1 MLTSSRTALTAFAL
15 IAVLAMAP
23 VAPEAANVLFLISGI
38 VGFGFLV
45 RSGGAA
51 IRRPVVWMP
60 LSALLLIAIAYVIGS
75 GSVDGLIGL
84 AYFAPVLA
92 IYPLVAAGD
101 EPGFEAVDLVGVLG
115 LVSVAGAA
123 VMVSIEVAE
132 TGTTRAGEIIA
143 NPIHFADV
151 ALLVGFLACA
161 GMLRP
166 GGKWRF
172 IYALAPVFASVAV
185 MLSGSRGPMVAVA
198 VMLGVAGSVALITR
212 LVSLKWAIGAVVAVI
227 VLGIVGAFAGVQ
239 QLSGVQR
246 VLADISDVLR
256 VGMPTDASTG
266 IRLQMLTGGWK
277 AFLESPVFGHGPL
290 EFVRVAN
297 SLVEV
302 PFGEAPHLHSDP
314 ADFAASG
321 GLIGLMAYLLFLAAP
336 VVEVLR
342 LPRGVARAQLM
353 VLVSAL
359 VAGYFV
365 MGLTNAMFGI
375 LNVTTCYAAVCLVTG
390 LLASSVVRANE
401 TVVG

>member
-1 MLTSSRTALTAFAL
+1 MLTSPRTALTAFAL
-15 IAVLAMAP
+15 VAVLALAP

-38 VGFGFLV
+38 VGLGFLV
-45 RSGGAA
+45 RTGGAA

-60 LSALLLIAIAYVIGS
+60 LLALLLIAVAYVIGS

-115 LVSVAGAA
+115 LASVAGAT

-132 TGTTRAGEIIA
+132 TGTSRAGEIIA

-151 ALLVGFLACA
+151 ALLIGFIACA
-161 GMLRP
+161 GMPRP

-172 IYALAPVFASVAV
+172 IYALAPIFASVAV
-185 MLSGSRGPMVAVA
+185 VLSGSRGPMVAVA
-198 VMLGVAGSVALITR
+198 VMVGVAGLVALFTR
-212 LVSLKWAIGAVVAVI
+212 LVSLKWAVGAVVAVI

-256 VGMPTDASTG
+256 VGVPTDASTG
-266 IRLQMLTGGWK
+266 IRLQMLMGGWK
-277 AFLESPVFGHGPL
+277 AFLEAPVFGHGPL
-290 EFVRVAN
+290 DFVSVAN
-297 SLVEV
+297 GLAAV

-321 GLIGLMAYLLFLAAP
+321 GLIGLLAYLLLLAAP

-342 LPRGVARAQLM
+342 LPRGMARAQLM

-390 LLASSVVRANE
+390 LLASSVSRANQ
-401 TVVG
+401 TVAP